1 MILPLKHVIVLPEEY
16 LTFVLIHCLVVVNKV
31 WNVSHNLSAEGIANI
46 NATMPLLLKSHGDY
60 GVVFRNKV
68 GREYALYFV
77 EVMEVG
83 VHKVFY
89 FLLTLKSGQRGGL
102 ADKETGRMIVSVIV
116 QYLQEHPDY
125 LLCYSHA
132 DNSNS
137 NALRRLFHRWMNENS
152 DVFHGNT
159 EWFESTDIKDQ
170 NNSFHFMVMMNSQ
183 CSDKA
188 MLKEF
193 ILENSYEFAMT
204 VKKQMNLFWEIKRKH
219 QAEP

>member
-1 MILPLKHVIVLPEEY
+1 
-16 LTFVLIHCLVVVNKV
+16 
-31 WNVSHNLSAEGIANI
+31 
-46 NATMPLLLKSHGDY
+46 
-60 GVVFRNKV
+60 
-68 GREYALYFV
+68 
-77 EVMEVG
+77 
-83 VHKVFY
+83 
-89 FLLTLKSGQRGGL
+89 
-102 ADKETGRMIVSVIV
+102 
-116 QYLQEHPDY
+116 
-125 LLCYSHA
+125 
-132 DNSNS
+132 
-137 NALRRLFHRWMNENS
+137 MNENS

-170 NNSFHFMVMMNSQ
+170 NNSFHFMVMMNSL